1 MGYEY
6 EKKEKEE
13 ENRALSV
20 VFFGSSCATVEK
32 DALFLTSSSAARRKK
47 EGATHLIMEN
57 SSSGP
62 VSGRKKNG
70 KSFLR
75 LSGLLFPGLPSSA
88 IPLIRQ
94 VAKGHAHPRARTVSH
109 RRHQSTSTG
118 RRAALCDRYGY
129 TTTDGGRLIDSVFF
143 APVKISSSLQRA
155 RSIGAKEGKIKNRQ
169 LRRP

>member
-1 MGYEY
+1 MGH
-6 EKKEKEE
+6 
-13 ENRALSV
+13 R
-20 VFFGSSCATVEK
+20 
-32 DALFLTSSSAARRKK
+32 ARRSKRMHFFLRVALPLVGKK
-47 EGATHLIMEN
+47 KARLISSWRTAVRVQFREG
-57 SSSGP
+57 
-62 VSGRKKNG
+62 KKNG